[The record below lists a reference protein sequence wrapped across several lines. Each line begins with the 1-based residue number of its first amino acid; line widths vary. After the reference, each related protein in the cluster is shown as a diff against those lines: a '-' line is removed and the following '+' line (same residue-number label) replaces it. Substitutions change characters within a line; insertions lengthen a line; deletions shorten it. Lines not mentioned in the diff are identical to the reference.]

1 MRSNPTRT
9 STMSPLIRLAL
20 AINFISSS
28 HSFIMLT
35 NLLLLPHTLLKWT
48 LHSILHPFFRDN
60 SITCRHMSS
69 SSVSL
74 EEQDCAVC
82 LCKMGEREEEEI
94 VTLRCEHAFHR
105 SCFYTWVGFNTN
117 TTTCPLCRY
126 SVVTT
131 NH

>member
-1 MRSNPTRT
+1 
-9 STMSPLIRLAL
+9 MSPLIRLAL

-35 NLLLLPHTLLKWT
+35 DLFLLPHTLLKST
-48 LHSILHPFFRDN
+48 LHSIFLHFYHPLSSTLFRDN
-60 SITCRHMSS
+60 SITCRHVST

-74 EEQDCAVC
+74 EEEDCAVC

-105 SCFYTWVGFNTN
+105 GCFYTWAAFNSN
-117 TTTCPLCRY
+117 STTCPLCRD
-126 SVVTT
+126 SVATT
-131 NH
+131 RH

>member
-1 MRSNPTRT
+1 
-9 STMSPLIRLAL
+9 MSPLIRLAL

-48 LHSILHPFFRDN
+48 LHSIFFHFYHPLSCTLFRDN
-60 SITCRHMSS
+60 SITCRH
-69 SSVSL
+69 VSR
-74 EEQDCAVC
+74 EEEDCAVC
-82 LCKMGEREEEEI
+82 LCKMGEREEEDI

-105 SCFYTWVGFNTN
+105 GCFYTWVAFNTN
-117 TTTCPLCRY
+117 TTTTCPLCRD

-131 NH
+131 TH